1 MHILIVEDD
10 VISGTLLENLLKPHG
25 TTVSVMTGNEVL
37 PTFEKARNEKQPFDL
52 ICLDIMLPGMDG
64 QSILKKIREWEEQ
77 HGILGLDGVK
87 VIMITALND
96 RHNILEAFRSQC
108 EGYIVKPI
116 TKDKVMEQLQFLG
129 FIKADSDE

>member
-64 QSILKKIREWEEQ
+64 LVHISEMSWTKRVNHPSEVFAVGDEVT
-77 HGILGLDGVK
+77 VK
-87 VIMITALND
+87 VLKYNPETKMSAIKSLQRI
-96 RHNILEAFRSQC
+96 S
-108 EGYIVKPI
+108 KPGLR
-116 TKDKVMEQLQFLG
+116 KYV
-129 FIKADSDE
+129 DSNQIPMLRL

>member
-1 MHILIVEDD
+1 MHFLIVEDD
-10 VISGTLLENLLKPHG
+10 VVSGTLLRNLLQEYG
-25 TTVSVMTGNEVL
+25 TAVSIMTGTEVL
-37 PTFEKARNEKQPFDL
+37 STFEKAHVDQHPFDL
-52 ICLDIMLPGMDG
+52 ICLDIMLPGPDG

-116 TKDKVMEQLQFLG
+116 TKDKVVEQLELLG
-129 FIKADSDE
+129 CLNKD

>member
-10 VISGTLLENLLKPHG
+10 VISSTLLERLLKEYG
-25 TTVSVMTGNEVL
+25 TTDTVMTGTEVL
-37 PTFEKARNEKQPFDL
+37 PTFEKAQTENNPFDL

-64 QSILKKIREWEEQ
+64 QEILKKIREWEEQ
-77 HGILGLDGVK
+77 HNIHGLDGVK

-116 TKDKVMEQLQFLG
+116 TKEKLIEQLDVLG
-129 FIKADSDE
+129 FIDNDNKK